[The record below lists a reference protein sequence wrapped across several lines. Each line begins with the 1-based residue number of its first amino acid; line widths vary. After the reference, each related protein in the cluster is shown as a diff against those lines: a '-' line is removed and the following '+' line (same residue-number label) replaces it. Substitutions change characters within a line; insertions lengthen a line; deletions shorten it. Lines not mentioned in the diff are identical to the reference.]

1 MPILTEADKPI
12 FFPSVTASS
21 SALTGL
27 ILVTQTIIE
36 SKIGRTLD
44 IKSYTQTTK
53 TVNAIARFQY
63 APVVS
68 ITKVEIRRL
77 RQNPY
82 SYAQSFSSHQSWVE
96 IPPDSYYF
104 DQENQVIELLYANGF
119 LSGDRNQVEIKLT
132 YTAGFDFTN
141 NSNTDVLKIKS
152 IAGQMLQFIGLP
164 SATKG
169 ISSVSVDYQ
178 SVSYGATKLEAQ
190 MSNQIEALNA
200 YRPLIFPFTA

>member
-1 MPILTEADKPI
+1 MTILTEADKPI
-12 FFPSVTASS
+12 FFPSVSASGN
-21 SALTGL
+21 ALTGL
-27 ILVTQTIIE
+27 ILATQAIIE

-63 APVVS
+63 TPVVS
-68 ITKVEIRRL
+68 ITKVETRQL

-82 SYAQSFSSHQSWVE
+82 SYTQSFSSRQSWVE
-96 IPPDSYYF
+96 VPPESYYF
-104 DQENQVIELLYANGF
+104 DQENQVIEFLYANGF
-119 LSGDRNQVEIKLT
+119 LNGDRNQVEIKLT

-178 SVSYGATKLEAQ
+178 SVSYGATKLEVQ